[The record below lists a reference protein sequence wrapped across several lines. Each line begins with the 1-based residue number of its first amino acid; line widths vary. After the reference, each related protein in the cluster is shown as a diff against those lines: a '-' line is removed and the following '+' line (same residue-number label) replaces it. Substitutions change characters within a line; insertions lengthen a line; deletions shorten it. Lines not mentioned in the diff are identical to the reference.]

1 MFTGFNKKSKSRLL
15 KGIIIFVAVT
25 FALGLAYT
33 GTRIGKPASTDESR
47 PIAVVNG
54 EKITFGAFAEAHQR
68 VLLNQHQQMG
78 DIPPELYGP
87 LRVAV
92 LDQMVQQ
99 TLLLQ
104 EAKKER
110 IKVSSRELNEK
121 LNQQKAGFSSDKEF
135 KDALEY
141 AGLTVPKLREL
152 LRQQLLLQNL
162 IDKVKAEAKVSP
174 EDVKKAYQEEYKK
187 APEGPDF
194 EKARPELEKRLKA
207 EAEAKVVDKWFKGVM
222 DSAKIDI
229 FDDEINGIK
238 SAQKGDLDKA
248 ITYYESALKRNP
260 DNQYVY
266 VDLGIA
272 YQRKKDIDKAIANFK
287 KAVELSPNDAYMRL
301 LLGNAYK
308 EKGMVDEAVTE
319 FRQASDL
326 GYADMLL
333 HFRLQGLFKAMGK
346 DADARNEE
354 KRIQEL
360 QKLME
365 ARQKAQ
371 QQQLEQQLKKLQ
383 ENQQS
388 QKKQQS
394 QEKQQDQQKRQ
405 NQQKP

>member
-1 MFTGFNKKSKSRLL
+1 MFTGFNKRAKSRLL

-33 GTRIGKPASTDESR
+33 GTRIGKPAATDQGR

-54 EKITFGAFAEAHQR
+54 EKITSGAFAEAHQR

-78 DIPPELYGP
+78 NIPPELYGP

-99 TLLLQ
+99 ALLLQ

-135 KDALEY
+135 KQALEY
-141 AGLTVPKLREL
+141 SGLTVGKLRDL
-152 LRQQLLLQNL
+152 LRQQLLLENL
-162 IDKVKAEAKVSP
+162 INKVKAEAKVSP
-174 EDVKKAYQEEYKK
+174 EEVKKAYQEENKK
-187 APEGPDF
+187 APQGPDF
-194 EKARPELEKRLKA
+194 EKARPELEKRLKS

-238 SAQKGDLDKA
+238 SAQKGELDKA
-248 ITYYESALKRNP
+248 ITYYESALKHDP
-260 DNQYVY
+260 GNQYVY

-272 YQRKKDIDKAIANFK
+272 YQRKKDLDKAVANFK
-287 KAVELSPNDAYMRL
+287 KAVDLSPNDPYMRL

-308 EKGMVDEAVTE
+308 EKGMVEEAAGE

-326 GYADMLL
+326 GYADILL
-333 HFRLQGLFKAMGK
+333 HLRLNSLFKAMSK
-346 DADARNEE
+346 DADAKNEE

-360 QKLME
+360 QKLIE
-365 ARQKAQ
+365 AQRKAQ
-371 QQQLEQQLKKLQ
+371 ERQLQEQQQKQDQQ
-383 ENQQS
+383 
-388 QKKQQS
+388 KQQS
-394 QEKQQDQQKRQ
+394 QPSPESQSPQSPEAQGAQK
-405 NQQKP
+405 N